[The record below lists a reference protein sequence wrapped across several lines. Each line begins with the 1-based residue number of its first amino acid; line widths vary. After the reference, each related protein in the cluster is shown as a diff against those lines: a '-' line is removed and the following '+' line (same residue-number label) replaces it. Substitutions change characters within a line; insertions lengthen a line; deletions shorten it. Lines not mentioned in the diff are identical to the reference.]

1 MRRTASVT
9 ALLVCLLVPAAAHAS
24 GQAVIKDCTDN
35 GRIDGRYSAGDYKAA
50 LRDLPTDVAEYT
62 DCGDQ
67 IAAAQRRGAT
77 RQNTSKNGSGGS
89 GGSSSGGSGGGS
101 GSGGSGGSGT
111 GAGAASTD
119 SPIADPANLSKGEK
133 AALASAAAQKASP
146 VTLGSDAVTP
156 GASGLAGEAVRNA
169 IPTPLLIVL
178 LLVGLAAAAVGVY
191 RLRSQAPQI
200 TNAAKSLKQRVGGRG
215 VA

>member
-24 GQAVIKDCTDN
+24 GQAVISDCTDN
-35 GRIDGRYSAGDYKAA
+35 GRIDGTYSSSDYKAA

-62 DCGDQ
+62 DCGAQ
-67 IAAAQRRGAT
+67 IAAAQRRGAA
-77 RQNTSKNGSGGS
+77 RQN
-89 GGSSSGGSGGGS
+89 SSGS
-101 GSGGSGGSGT
+101 GSGGSGGGGSGGSSGTGGT

-156 GASGLAGEAVRNA
+156 GASGIAGEAVRNA

-178 LLVGLAAAAVGVY
+178 ILVGLAAATVGVY
-191 RLRSQAPQI
+191 RLRGRAPQL
-200 TNAAKSLKQRVGGRG
+200 TNVAKSLKQRVGGRG

>member
-35 GRIDGRYSAGDYKAA
+35 GRIDGKYSASDYKAA

-77 RQNTSKNGSGGS
+77 RQNTSNSTSGGS
-89 GGSSSGGSGGGS
+89 GGSSSGGSGGS
-101 GSGGSGGSGT
+101 SGSGGSGT

-156 GASGLAGEAVRNA
+156 GASGIAGEAVRNA

-178 LLVGLAAAAVGVY
+178 ILVGLAAAAVGVF

>member
-35 GRIDGRYSAGDYKAA
+35 GRIDGKYSSSDYKAA

-77 RQNTSKNGSGGS
+77 RQNTSNNRSGGS
-89 GGSSSGGSGGGS
+89 GGSNSGGSGGGGGS
-101 GSGGSGGSGT
+101 GSGGSGA

-156 GASGLAGEAVRNA
+156 GASGLAGEAIRNA

-178 LLVGLAAAAVGVY
+178 ILVGLAAAAIGAY
-191 RLRSQAPQI
+191 RLRGQAPQI